1 MDEDADNKNTA
12 SHGSPTRRKSV
23 DTLPPPRSSP
33 KMQTAQP
40 LPMAH
45 QHHQH
50 NQHPQHHLPH
60 HQYYANGQHLPS
72 PDYRASPPGTASM
85 SLPSIQHFEGAA
97 VQAQPQYVPA
107 AHMNGAPPMMHAP
120 QYNPNMVQYPS
131 QPMPPTMP
139 SNAPNGHSTMMRYP
153 IPPQAPMD
161 SRNMSGGKHRKEI
174 KRRTKSGCLTCRK
187 RRIKVCGIY
196 LSRLHSSAFADSARE
211 SRCPRRGCCKRGS
224 NTNSKAK
231 REACTHAK
239 VTPLLPCA
247 KANRYIVNSATRL
260 THHVATVKSQNATVW
275 ATIPS
280 SRLIACR
287 ASNLRP

>member
-12 SHGSPTRRKSV
+12 SHGSPTRKSV
-23 DTLPPPRSSP
+23 DKLPSPRSSP
-33 KMQTAQP
+33 KMQTAHP
-40 LPMAH
+40 LTMAH
-45 QHHQH
+45 QHQQHHQP
-50 NQHPQHHLPH
+50 QQHHLPH

-72 PDYRASPPGTASM
+72 PDFRASPPGSAPM

-120 QYNPNMVQYPS
+120 HYNPNMIQYPP

-139 SNAPNGHSTMMRYP
+139 SNAPNGHNAMMRYP

-196 LSRLHSSAFADSARE
+196 CPACSAQHLPTARAKAVARVAAASEKQHELKFEARSLHL
-211 SRCPRRGCCKRGS
+211 
-224 NTNSKAK
+224 
-231 REACTHAK
+231 HAK

-247 KANRYIVNSATRL
+247 KANRCTVNSATRL
-260 THHVATVKSQNATVW
+260 THHVAIAKSQNAIVW
-275 ATIPS
+275 ATILS
-280 SRLIACR
+280 SRLIACP
-287 ASNLRP
+287 ASSLRP